1 MLSPKEKKD
10 KVVRSTDIDALSC
23 RLSANSKGYF
33 DPPDP
38 FIDVLVQSYQKYLK
52 FTSGFSNLSAGRV
65 TRTSFNESKLPIIN
79 NGTYLR
85 TRLVDLLIEKF
96 IQKFEEVQIVSL
108 GGGSDTRVFRLLER
122 YPTRLRY
129 IEIDFEDSCRIKK
142 LSIVNDSNLSRITN
156 CALPKLD
163 PTSKEEFQ
171 SMNPNFINDR
181 YSLLGI
187 DLRQLPHAGSPEA
200 ELLCSILDKLKPTLI
215 LSECVL
221 CYLSEEENTA
231 VVQFWVKM
239 FKESGT
245 YLSLI
250 MYEPMS
256 LNDSFGETMATNL
269 ATRGINLMTFQKYPT
284 LASKVSFLV
293 EECGLNRA
301 FATDIATVGGYN
313 KTHQQDEWIDSRD
326 RNRIRQLELI
336 DEVEEIVLL
345 FKHYCICFAEYSKSS
360 SSSSSLVR
368 DISQY
373 QWVCSKSL

>member
-38 FIDVLVQSYQKYLK
+38 FIDVLVQSYKKYLR
-52 FTSGFSNLSAGRV
+52 FTSGYSNLSAGRV
-65 TRTSFNESKLPIIN
+65 TRTSFSESKLPIIN
-79 NGTYLR
+79 NGTYLI
-85 TRLVDLLIEKF
+85 TRLVDLIIEKF
-96 IQKFEEVQIVSL
+96 IQKFNDVQIVSL
-108 GGGSDTRVFRLLER
+108 GGGSDTRAFRLLEK
-122 YPTRLRY
+122 YPAKLRY

-171 SMNPNFINDR
+171 SINSNYDSER
-181 YSLLGI
+181 YCLLGI

-200 ELLCSILDKLKPTLI
+200 ELLYSLLDKLKPTLI

-221 CYLSEEENTA
+221 CYLSEEENAA
-231 VVQFWVKM
+231 VVQFWVKT
-239 FKESGT
+239 FKESTT
-245 YLSLI
+245 YLSFL

-269 ATRGINLMTFQKYPT
+269 ATRGINLMTFQKFPT

-293 EECGLNRA
+293 DECGLKRA
-301 FATDIATVGGYN
+301 FATDIATLGGYN
-313 KTHQQDEWIDSRD
+313 ETHQHGEWIDTVD

-336 DEVEEIVLL
+336 DEVEEFVLL
-345 FKHYCICFAEYSKSS
+345 FKHYCICFGEYSQSTS
-360 SSSSSLVR
+360 LSLVE

>member
-10 KVVRSTDIDALSC
+10 KVVRSTDIDALGC

-38 FIDVLVQSYQKYLK
+38 FIDLLVQSYKKYLR

-65 TRTSFNESKLPIIN
+65 TRTSFSESKLPIIN

-85 TRLVDLLIEKF
+85 TRLVDLIIEKF
-96 IQKFEEVQIVSL
+96 IQKFKDVQIVSL
-108 GGGSDTRVFRLLER
+108 GGGSDTRAFRLLEK
-122 YPTRLRY
+122 YPAKLRY

-142 LSIVNDSNLSRITN
+142 LSIVNDSNLRRITN

-171 SMNPNFINDR
+171 SINSNYDSER
-181 YSLLGI
+181 YCLLGI

-200 ELLCSILDKLKPTLI
+200 ELLYSILDKLKPTLI

-221 CYLSEEENTA
+221 CYLSEEENAA
-231 VVQFWVKM
+231 VVQFWVET
-239 FKESGT
+239 FKESTT
-245 YLSLI
+245 YLSFL

-269 ATRGINLMTFQKYPT
+269 ATRGINLMTFQKFPT

-293 EECGLNRA
+293 EECGLKRA
-301 FATDIATVGGYN
+301 FATDIATVGGYDE
-313 KTHQQDEWIDSRD
+313 THQQDEWIDTLD

-345 FKHYCICFAEYSKSS
+345 FKHYCICFGEYSQST
-360 SSSSSLVR
+360 SLSLAE